1 MTSFL
6 LRHNLWKSDG
16 PGGMKKILFKT
27 FVVLSSAFLLIIL
40 IFFTDSFDA
49 LTHIATNAKIGWL
62 AVGFGCMAAYWLLDA
77 VILQIITATM
87 HKGQRMSDSIKV
99 TMIGQFFHSITPFA
113 GGGEPVQAYIMVK
126 DGLQPGV
133 AASIFAV
140 KTILHELII
149 VLYAIA
155 AYLFYGAV
163 FTARIPQFNYFFV
176 AGLVLNAAF
185 LAFTILLLYKAQ
197 AAKKVIMFFCGLLEK
212 IKLIKNR
219 TAIENKIN
227 CEVTSFREGA
237 VILKKDRK
245 SLLTLPVVQILQF
258 TFIFAV
264 TFFIQLAVESQRV
277 ALPEVVAAQSMIM
290 LISLLVPTPGA
301 TGGVEGISY
310 LFFGMFFRKDYIIPV
325 ILIYRL
331 LTYYP
336 SVLFGGL
343 FTVLAPE
350 KPLKRET
357 MKKLSDY

>member
-1 MTSFL
+1 M
-6 LRHNLWKSDG
+6 
-16 PGGMKKILFKT
+16 FKT
-27 FVVLSSAFLLIIL
+27 FVVLSSALLLIIL

-49 LTHIATNAKIGWL
+49 LMQIVTNAKIGWL
-62 AVGFGCMAAYWLLDA
+62 AVGFGCMVAYWILDA
-77 VILQIITATM
+77 VILHTISATM
-87 HKGQRMSDSIKV
+87 DKGQRMRDSVKV

-155 AYLFYGAV
+155 SYLFHGAA

-185 LAFTILLLYKAQ
+185 LAFILLLMYKAQ
-197 AAKKVIMFFCGLLEK
+197 AAKKVLVFICRLLEK
-212 IKLIKNR
+212 TKLIKNR

-227 CEVTSFREGA
+227 CEVASFKDGA
-237 VILKKDRK
+237 LILKKDRK
-245 SLLTLPVVQILQF
+245 SLLTLLAVQILQF
-258 TFIFAV
+258 TFIFAI
-264 TFFIQLAVESQRV
+264 TFCIQLAVESQH
-277 ALPEVVAAQSMIM
+277 ASFSEMIAAQSMIM
-290 LISLLVPTPGA
+290 LISVLIPTPGA

-310 LFFGMFFRKDYIIPV
+310 IFFGMFFRKDFIIPV

-350 KPLKRET
+350 RPLKRET